1 VAITKIRSRK
11 VNSSIN
17 YAKEDDLL
25 EQLQVFERQMGW
37 SIFEV
42 LEMLKKQKADS
53 LSITKEKPF
62 HYFYARLSK
71 KTVIIRLQTSEKETE
86 FKLPIEKLAK
96 YF

>member
-1 VAITKIRSRK
+1 VSITKIRSRK
-11 VNSSIN
+11 VDSSIN
-17 YAKEDDLL
+17 YARDEDLL
-25 EQLQVFERQMGW
+25 EQLEVFEKQMNW

-42 LEMLKKQKADS
+42 LEMLKSQKADS

-71 KTVIIRLQTSEKETE
+71 KMITIRLQTSEKETE

-96 YF
+96 